1 MDLEAKNLRKFYYKK
16 EVVKKVSLK
25 IEPSQI
31 VGLLGSNGAGKT
43 TTFYMVMGML
53 KPDDGEIFLGGKNIT
68 KYPLYKKAQLGIGY
82 IPQETSVFEKLSVEN
97 NIIGVLQFQR
107 LSKKEILQKTERLL
121 EEFKIIHLRKQ
132 LAISL
137 SGGEKRRL
145 EVARALANNPKFIL
159 MDEPFAG
166 VDPIAIEDIHQLLK
180 ALAEK
185 KIGILI
191 TDHNAKELL
200 RIVSKIYL
208 MNNGSILDE
217 GAPQKILKN
226 PLAKKYYFGE
236 HFQINTK

>member
-1 MDLEAKNLRKFYYKK
+1 MSLEIKNLRKFYYKK
-16 EVVKKVSLK
+16 EVVKAVSLK

-53 KPDDGEIFLGGKNIT
+53 KPDSGEIFLDGKNIT
-68 KYPLYKKAQLGIGY
+68 KYPLYKKARLGIGY

-97 NIIGVLQFQR
+97 NILGVLQFQR
-107 LSKKEILQKTERLL
+107 LNKKEILQRTQELL
-121 EEFKIIHLRKQ
+121 EEFKIIHLSKQ
-132 LAISL
+132 LALSL

-145 EVARALANNPKFIL
+145 EIARALANNPKFIL

-166 VDPIAIEDIHQLLK
+166 VDPIAIEDIHQLLQTLIK
-180 ALAEK
+180 K

-200 RIVSKIYL
+200 RIVNKIYL
-208 MNNGSILDE
+208 MNNGSILDD
-217 GAPQKILKN
+217 GSPQEVVKN
-226 PLAKKYYFGE
+226 PLARKYYFGE
-236 HFQINTK
+236 HFKIEA

>member
-1 MDLEAKNLRKFYYKK
+1 MSLETKDLRKFYYKK
-16 EVVKKVSLK
+16 EVVKAVSLK
-25 IEPSQI
+25 IETSQI

-53 KPDDGEIFLGGKNIT
+53 KPDSGEIFLDGKNIT

-97 NIIGVLQFQR
+97 NIIGVLQFHQR
-107 LSKKEILQKTERLL
+107 NKKDILRRTQELL

-132 LAISL
+132 LALSL

-145 EVARALANNPKFIL
+145 EIARSLANNPKFIL

-166 VDPIAIEDIHQLLK
+166 VDPIAIEGIHQLLQTLIK
-180 ALAEK
+180 K

-200 RIVSKIYL
+200 RIVNKIYL

-217 GAPQKILKN
+217 GTPQEVLKN
-226 PLAKKYYFGE
+226 PLAQKYYFGE
-236 HFQINTK
+236 HFKIEK